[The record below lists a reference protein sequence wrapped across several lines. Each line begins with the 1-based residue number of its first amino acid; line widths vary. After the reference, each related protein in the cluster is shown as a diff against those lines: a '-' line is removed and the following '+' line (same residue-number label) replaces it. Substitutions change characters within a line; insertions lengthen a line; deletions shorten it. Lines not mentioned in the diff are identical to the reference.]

1 MDAKE
6 SYRKVI
12 SNPWS
17 WKFTSSGLFYA
28 ANDLCDL
35 YQERLEAVRR
45 NNRKWLKAENK
56 RLEKEFEQSK
66 AELEQLKTEL
76 EQVKAGEKSIL
87 SLGLK
92 PIIRQDF
99 AMACPGKMMSCYD
112 ININLK
118 PYLNLLPVYMMLM
131 GMAIENLAKGIKVAR
146 VLKEDNTIIDGATLK
161 KLGILGHTA
170 PDLIKGL
177 GISLKDDEKK
187 LLDDINEHLEW
198 SGRYSAPSNEGKPVL
213 SETVEHMTI
222 VEIENEKV
230 FEVLA
235 CLYKRLEDI
244 FDMET
249 EDSFIK
255 DLPWRYYIH

>member
-17 WKFTSSGLFYA
+17 WKSTSSGLFYA

-35 YQERLEAVRR
+35 YQERLEAE
-45 NNRKWLKAENK
+45 RK
-56 RLEKEFEQSK
+56 
-66 AELEQLKTEL
+66 
-76 EQVKAGEKSIL
+76 KSIL
-87 SLGLK
+87 CLGLK

-99 AMACPGKMMSCYD
+99 AIACPGKIMSCED
-112 ININLK
+112 MNINSK
-118 PYLNLLPVYMMLM
+118 PYLNLLPIYMMLM

-146 VLKEDNTIIDGATLK
+146 VLKEDNTIVNGATLE

-177 GISLKDDEKK
+177 GISLEDDEKK
-187 LLDDINEHLEW
+187 LLDDINEHLQW
-198 SGRYSAPSNEGKPVL
+198 SGRYSAPSYEGKHVL

-222 VEIENEKV
+222 AEIYNKNV
-230 FEVLA
+230 FEVLG
-235 CLYKRLEDI
+235 CLYKRLKDI

-249 EDSFIK
+249 DDSSIK
-255 DLPWRYYIH
+255 DLPWKYNLH